1 MSRKDQKTLIREWL
15 RICDDR
21 LCGSNGKCGPAADH
35 PLPTRLVDLHSV
47 SDGDVKGDVKVVKKP
62 VDNLTSDVDYVALSH
77 CWGDLPM
84 EDRNKWQFK
93 GGVEATF
100 RLEDLPK
107 TFRDAIELTR
117 LIGKQYIWIDSLCI
131 NQGDEKDWIKE
142 SETMHEVFKNAYCT
156 IAATSSK
163 DSHQGFLQESMTIPA
178 GPDSSLDS
186 DSSAYLPSFGKYFER
201 FVENG
206 ILNTRAWVLQERAL
220 SRRIIHFTEQQPF
233 WECGGGMTCAALRSE
248 GYMQNGQKS
257 FWSDPEFPM
266 SLTKRA
272 VTANIKLFQL
282 LFKKY
287 SNSCL
292 TKMTDRPIAVK
303 SLASALAQAIG
314 RCQVENGIFDQ
325 PPFLQRSLLWYRDKK
340 ITNYRIDFRRTKISQ
355 PQTWSWMAYHG
366 SIDYLKV
373 GDDVEWNMSVKLS
386 KTTAYSSKT
395 TTDSSR
401 TTTDSSKTTTDS
413 SKTTTDSSKTTTDSS
428 KTTTDSS
435 KTTTDSSKTTTDSS
449 KTTTGS
455 SPILLTCRVVKLE
468 LEAVEP
474 KQEGRHGPYR
484 LLRKAVDP
492 HQKLGSHKSGQEDT
506 VRHHGHPNNDGV
518 VGELRF
524 DETTKKIPEEVR
536 CALLG
541 RTYYKPS
548 WSEDEEDTDDEE
560 DTEDE
565 ENSDK
570 KYYIFLLVGETTP
583 LERIGVGWV
592 CQSVL
597 NFNGENDVKEII

>member
-47 SDGDVKGDVKVVKKP
+47 SDGDVKGVVKGDVKVVKKP

-84 EDRNKWQFK
+84 EDRSKCQFK
-93 GGVEATF
+93 GGKAKF
-100 RLEDLPK
+100 RLKDLPK
-107 TFRDAIELTR
+107 TFRDAIEVTR
-117 LIGKQYIWIDSLCI
+117 WIGKRYIWIDSLCI
-131 NQGDEKDWIKE
+131 NQSDPEDWKRE
-142 SETMHEVFKNAYCT
+142 SETMHKVFKNAYCT

-163 DSHQGFLQESMTIPA
+163 DSQQGFLRESMTIPA

-325 PPFLQRSLLWYRDKK
+325 PPFLQRSLLWYRDKN
-340 ITNYRIDFRRTKISQ
+340 IVDCHDQGPSDSGCDTDYSIDFRGTKISQ

-386 KTTAYSSKT
+386 KTTA
-395 TTDSSR
+395 
-401 TTTDSSKTTTDS
+401 
-413 SKTTTDSSKTTTDSS
+413 
-428 KTTTDSS
+428 
-435 KTTTDSSKTTTDSS
+435 DSS

-484 LLRKAVDP
+484 LSVNP
-492 HQKLGSHKSGQEDT
+492 HQKSGSRKSGQEDT
-506 VRHHGHPNNDGV
+506 VRHHGHPNNDGL

-524 DETTKKIPEEVR
+524 DKTTKKIPEGVR

-541 RTYYKPS
+541 RTGYKPS
-548 WSEDEEDTDDEE
+548 WSEDKKN
-560 DTEDE
+560 TEDE
-565 ENSDK
+565 EDKKDTEDGKDSDK
-570 KYYIFLLVGETTP
+570 KYYIFLLVGKTTP
-583 LERIGVGWV
+583 LKRIGVGWV

-597 NFNGENDVKEII
+597 NFNGKNDVKEII

>member
-1 MSRKDQKTLIREWL
+1 MSRMDQTTLIRAWL
-15 RICDDR
+15 QICDDG
-21 LCGSNGKCGPAADH
+21 LCGSDVTCRPAADR

-47 SDGDVKGDVKVVKKP
+47 NDGDVKVVKKP

-84 EDRNKWQFK
+84 EDRDKWQFK

-117 LIGKQYIWIDSLCI
+117 SIGKQYIWIDSLCI

-163 DSHQGFLQESMTIPA
+163 DSHQGFLQESMTIPR
-178 GPDSSLDS
+178 GLDSSVDLESAAS
-186 DSSAYLPSFGKYFER
+186 DSPAACRLFADYFQDS
-201 FVENG
+201 VENG

-248 GYMQNGQKS
+248 GYMKNGEKS

-266 SLTKRA
+266 SLADRDG
-272 VTANIKLFQL
+272 TAKIKLFQL

-287 SNSCL
+287 SSSCL

-303 SLASALAQAIG
+303 SLASALAQTIE
-314 RCQVENGIFDQ
+314 RCKVENGIFSR
-325 PPFLQRSLLWYRDKK
+325 PPFLQRSLLWCRDKN
-340 ITNYRIDFRRTKISQ
+340 IVDCHDQGPSDSCCDTDYRIDFQNMNISQ

-366 SIDYLKV
+366 SIDYLEV
-373 GDDVEWNMSVKLS
+373 GKGVVEWNTSVKL
-386 KTTAYSSKT
+386 SKT

-401 TTTDSSKTTTDS
+401 
-413 SKTTTDSSKTTTDSS
+413 
-428 KTTTDSS
+428 
-435 KTTTDSSKTTTDSS
+435 
-449 KTTTGS
+449 
-455 SPILLTCRVVKLE
+455 ILLTCRVVKLE

-484 LLRKAVDP
+484 LY
-492 HQKLGSHKSGQEDT
+492 QKLGSHKSGQEDT

-524 DETTKKIPEEVR
+524 DKTTKRIPEGVR

-541 RTYYKPS
+541 RTCYKPS
-548 WSEDEEDTDDEE
+548 WSEDKK

-565 ENSDK
+565 EDSDK